1 MDLEQLLD
9 EDDLCDV
16 AVFARMVLTG
26 IMSTAAMV
34 DEVNTCI
41 TNKKVAV
48 FTVPHSKV
56 FTPNDQG

>member
-48 FTVPHSKV
+48 ITVPHSKV

>member
-1 MDLEQLLD
+1 MD

-48 FTVPHSKV
+48 ITVPHSKV